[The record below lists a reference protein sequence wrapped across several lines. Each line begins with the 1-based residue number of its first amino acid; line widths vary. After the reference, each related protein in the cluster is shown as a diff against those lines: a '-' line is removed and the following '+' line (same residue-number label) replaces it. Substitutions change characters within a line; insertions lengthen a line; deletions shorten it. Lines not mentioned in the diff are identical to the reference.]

1 MSGIIDGKA
10 VAEAVYAGLR
20 SRIESLELKAVKPC
34 LCLVLV
40 GGDEYSERYIGIKA
54 KRAKALGIQ
63 VRVFKLP
70 EHTEQGE
77 LISMVRD
84 LNGDSTVHGILVQLP
99 LPSHMD
105 QHAVIGELNPEK
117 DVDGFHPESSG
128 RLMIDLPSIP
138 PCTPRGIIELI
149 KSTGRDI
156 SGLHAVVIGRS
167 MVVGRPTAM
176 LLTNENATVT
186 LCHSKTR
193 ELSRFT
199 KEADIIVSATGR
211 PGLIDGD
218 MVKKGAIIIDVGNST
233 VDGKLVGDVD
243 FESVREKADFI
254 TPVPGGVGPMTI
266 AMLMQNT
273 VEMAELK
280 AGIK

>member
-10 VAEAVYAGLR
+10 VAEAVYEGLR
-20 SRIESLELKAVKPC
+20 PRIESLAFKGVKPC

-40 GGDEYSERYIGIKA
+40 GGDEYSQRYIGIKA
-54 KRAKALGIQ
+54 KRAKALGMEARIY
-63 VRVFKLP
+63 KLP
-70 EHTEQGE
+70 EGTEQGK
-77 LISMVRD
+77 LIDVVRD
-84 LNGDSTVHGILVQLP
+84 LNEDNTVHGILVQLP
-99 LPSHMD
+99 LPPHID

-149 KSTGRDI
+149 RSTGRNI
-156 SGLHAVVIGRS
+156 SGMHAVVIGRS

-176 LLTNENATVT
+176 LLTNEDATVT

-193 ELSRFT
+193 ELFRFT
-199 KEADIIVSATGR
+199 KDADIIVSATGR
-211 PGLIDGD
+211 PGLINGE
-218 MVKKGAIIIDVGNST
+218 MVKRGAIVIDVGNST

-243 FESVREKADFI
+243 FKSVREKADFI

-273 VEMAELK
+273 VEAAELK
-280 AGIK
+280 AGI

>member
-1 MSGIIDGKA
+1 MPGIIDGKA
-10 VAEAVYAGLR
+10 VAEAVYSGLR
-20 SRIESLELKAVKPC
+20 PRIESLALKSVKPC

-54 KRAKALGIQ
+54 KRARALGMEA
-63 VRVFKLP
+63 RVFKLP
-70 EHTEQGE
+70 EYTEQGE
-77 LISMVRD
+77 LIGMVKD
-84 LNGDSTVHGILVQLP
+84 LNEDSTVHGILVQLP
-99 LPSHMD
+99 LPTHID
-105 QHAVIGELNPEK
+105 QHAVIGVLNPEK

-167 MVVGRPTAM
+167 MVVGRPTSM

-193 ELSRFT
+193 ELFRFT

-218 MVKKGAIIIDVGNST
+218 MVKKGAIVIDVGNST

-243 FESVREKADFI
+243 FESVRTKADFI

-273 VEMAELK
+273 VEAAELK
-280 AGIK
+280 ARL

>member
-1 MSGIIDGKA
+1 
-10 VAEAVYAGLR
+10 
-20 SRIESLELKAVKPC
+20 
-34 LCLVLV
+34 
-40 GGDEYSERYIGIKA
+40 
-54 KRAKALGIQ
+54 
-63 VRVFKLP
+63 
-70 EHTEQGE
+70 
-77 LISMVRD
+77 MVRD
-84 LNGDSTVHGILVQLP
+84 LNEDNTVHGILVQLP
-99 LPSHMD
+99 LPPHID

-149 KSTGRDI
+149 RSTGRKI
-156 SGLHAVVIGRS
+156 SGTHAVVIGRS

-176 LLTNENATVT
+176 LLTNEDATVT

-193 ELSRFT
+193 ELFRFT
-199 KEADIIVSATGR
+199 KDADIIVSATGR
-211 PGLIDGD
+211 PGLINGE
-218 MVKKGAIIIDVGNST
+218 MVKRGAIVIDVGNST

-243 FESVREKADFI
+243 FKSVREKADFI

-273 VEMAELK
+273 VEAAELK
-280 AGIK
+280 AGI

>member
-1 MSGIIDGKA
+1 M
-10 VAEAVYAGLR
+10 EA
-20 SRIESLELKAVKPC
+20 RI
-34 LCLVLV
+34 
-40 GGDEYSERYIGIKA
+40 Y
-54 KRAKALGIQ
+54 
-63 VRVFKLP
+63 KLP
-70 EHTEQGE
+70 EGTEQGK
-77 LISMVRD
+77 LIDVVRD
-84 LNGDSTVHGILVQLP
+84 LNEDNTVHGILVQLP
-99 LPSHMD
+99 LPPHID

-149 KSTGRDI
+149 RSTGRKI
-156 SGLHAVVIGRS
+156 SGTHAVVIGRS

-176 LLTNENATVT
+176 LLTNEDATVT

-193 ELSRFT
+193 ELFRFT
-199 KEADIIVSATGR
+199 KDADIIVSATGR
-211 PGLIDGD
+211 PGLINGE
-218 MVKKGAIIIDVGNST
+218 MVKRGAIVIDVGNST

-243 FESVREKADFI
+243 FKSVREKADFI

-273 VEMAELK
+273 VEAAELK
-280 AGIK
+280 AGI